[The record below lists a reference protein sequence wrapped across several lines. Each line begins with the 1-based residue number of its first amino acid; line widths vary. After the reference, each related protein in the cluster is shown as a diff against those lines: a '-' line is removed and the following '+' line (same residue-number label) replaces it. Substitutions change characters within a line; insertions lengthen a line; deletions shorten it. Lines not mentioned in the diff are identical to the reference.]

1 MANPPIKVM
10 LPCISIIALG
20 EKGMRYITS
29 SIVTESMKNP
39 NSSRKPIA
47 ATEVPILFLCEGSFR
62 DNATATKRITNGKM
76 DVTNSDETR
85 EMDG

>member
-1 MANPPIKVM
+1 MSE
-10 LPCISIIALG
+10 SI
-20 EKGMRYITS
+20 
-29 SIVTESMKNP
+29 KNP
-39 NSSRKPIA
+39 NISRMPIT

-62 DNATATKRITNGKM
+62 DNATATKRITDGKM